1 MNKKYTYV
9 LLGVT
14 SLVVV
19 GTAGFL
25 ISEQIKGK
33 ETSQRQVE
41 QYEKDTVITHQG
53 KTYEYNSSLRT
64 ILFMG
69 IDKSEEMSEK
79 TVGNGGQSDS
89 LILVILDSEKKNYRL
104 LTISR
109 DAMVDIQ
116 TYDVHGEKLGTE
128 RAQLALQYAY
138 GDGEK
143 RSCRLTKEAVS
154 KLLYEIPIHS
164 YVSLTIEGFSVLT
177 DELGGVELTIPED
190 YTSLDP
196 QFAAGKTM
204 VMDGK
209 TAERYVRMRDKS
221 VVGGNSQRMKRQE
234 QFLTAMVETLQKKLH
249 ENPDSFSS
257 IMKVMEPYMETDL
270 TVDHGKK
277 LAEFEQVGEITSVP
291 GEVQRGDEHDEFIV
305 DNEKLKELVLELFYK
320 SKE

>member
-1 MNKKYTYV
+1 M
-9 LLGVT
+9 
-14 SLVVV
+14 
-19 GTAGFL
+19 
-25 ISEQIKGK
+25 
-33 ETSQRQVE
+33 
-41 QYEKDTVITHQG
+41 
-53 KTYEYNSSLRT
+53 
-64 ILFMG
+64 
-69 IDKSEEMSEK
+69 
-79 TVGNGGQSDS
+79 
-89 LILVILDSEKKNYRL
+89 
-104 LTISR
+104 
-109 DAMVDIQ
+109 
-116 TYDVHGEKLGTE
+116 
-128 RAQLALQYAY
+128 
-138 GDGEK
+138 
-143 RSCRLTKEAVS
+143 
-154 KLLYEIPIHS
+154 
-164 YVSLTIEGFSVLT
+164 LT

-270 TVDHGKK
+270 MADQGKK